1 MPTPKK
7 RSNRPRGRPPGTGSG
22 IIQDTGLHMKV
33 TAAWVKAI
41 DDWRATQPDQPNR
54 TEAIRRLVVF
64 AIKHFPKA

>member
-1 MPTPKK
+1 
-7 RSNRPRGRPPGTGSG
+7 
-22 IIQDTGLHMKV
+22 MKV